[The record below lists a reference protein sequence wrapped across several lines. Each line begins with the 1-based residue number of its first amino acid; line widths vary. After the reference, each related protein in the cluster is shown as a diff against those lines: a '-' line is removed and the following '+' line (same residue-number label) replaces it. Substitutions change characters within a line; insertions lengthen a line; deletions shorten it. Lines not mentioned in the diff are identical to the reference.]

1 MKKIL
6 HVIAQQPGKT
16 GSGIFAKNI
25 LHQADKRGY
34 NQTLIAGVPFYE
46 NKKAYCL
53 PEGICFEPVIFE
65 SSRLPFPVVGM
76 SDEMPYE
83 STRYDEL
90 TGEKF
95 EIWQENFSLS
105 LKEAVESFEP
115 DVVLTHHLWL
125 LTALVREAFPEL
137 PVFAFS
143 HGSDLRQMEKNRKHR
158 LKVINSCRKL
168 DGIFALNDFQK
179 RRICEFYDV
188 SPEIIKITG
197 AGYDKNCF
205 NEHDSEAT
213 RKPGQIVYAGKI
225 SKAKG
230 VKSLLDAFEIV
241 SFRRPGTELC
251 IAGSGKGMEYD
262 SLAGRANKM
271 KGVRLMGNMDQCELA
286 KLFRQSGV
294 FALPSFYEGLPLVL
308 VEAAACGMKLVV
320 SELGG
325 LKDWFGQEMM
335 DSQNSITVP
344 LPRMVSVDKPLRQ
357 DENDYA
363 QRFADAILAQI
374 DRISGSEDA
383 SIRKEFVKRKSWE
396 SVFDEIEK
404 HIDAKLA

>member
-25 LHQADKRGY
+25 LHQADKKGY
-34 NQTLIAGVPFYE
+34 SQTLIAGVPFYQD
-46 NKKAYCL
+46 KKVYCL

-65 SSRLPFPVVGM
+65 SGQLPFPVVGM

-90 TGEKF
+90 TGVKF
-95 EIWQENFSLS
+95 ELWEENFSRS

-115 DVVLTHHLWL
+115 DLVLTHHLWL
-125 LTALVREAFPEL
+125 LTALTREKFPEL

-143 HGSDLRQMEKNRKHR
+143 HGSDLRQMEKNRNHSLR
-158 LKVINSCRKL
+158 VINSCKKL

-179 RRICEFYDV
+179 TRICEFYDV
-188 SPEIIKITG
+188 PPEMVEITG
-197 AGYDKNCF
+197 AGYDRNCF
-205 NEHDSEAT
+205 NEDNFETA

-241 SFRRPGTELC
+241 SSRRPETILF
-251 IAGSGKGMEYD
+251 IAGSGKGMEYE
-262 SLAGRANKM
+262 SLAGRAKKM
-271 KGVRLMGNMDQCELA
+271 KSVRLMGNMDQCDLA
-286 KLFRQSGV
+286 KLFGQSDV

-325 LKDWFGQEMM
+325 LKEWFGEDMM
-335 DSQNSITVP
+335 VSQNSITVP
-344 LPRMVSVDKPLRQ
+344 LPRMVSVDKPHKE

-363 QRFADAILAQI
+363 LRFADALVAQI
-374 DRISGSEDA
+374 DRASGTGDSA
-383 SIRKEFVKRKSWE
+383 IRKEFVKRKSWE
-396 SVFDEIEK
+396 SVFDAIEK
-404 HIDAKLA
+404 HIDSKMA